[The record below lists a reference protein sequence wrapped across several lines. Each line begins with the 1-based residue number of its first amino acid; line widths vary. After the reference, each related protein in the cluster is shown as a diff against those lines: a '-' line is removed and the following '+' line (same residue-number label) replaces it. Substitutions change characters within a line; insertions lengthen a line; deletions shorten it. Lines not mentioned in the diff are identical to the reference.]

1 MRNNKTICLLMTALL
16 MFGAALSSCSDDED
30 ISEKNDPEEI
40 DDNGNENEN
49 ENGDEDDTMK
59 AHITDTLS
67 YNDAQSL
74 INYNFV
80 YPSTDPFG
88 EKVMLSGTITV
99 NTAVETDK
107 KADGLV
113 LYNHYTVF
121 KENECPSKGY
131 LDIQKLLNKTLPTN
145 RLIIISPDYY
155 GFGETGDKM
164 QAYCIPSVNAK
175 ASVDAL
181 IAARQLLKDGGY
193 TWDDDELLNIGYSQ
207 GGQTTIGVLRL
218 INEKYP
224 DIHITRTMAG
234 GGPYDMCETY
244 RQFLSGQKT
253 GMPSTIISVLLAY
266 NEYSRL
272 GIPRT
277 SMFVEPTLSH
287 IDDWVLSKQLNTI
300 EIDKKVGSSNLEN
313 YIASPLFDLDSD
325 VSKSVMNALE
335 KENLCKGWQLH
346 KDNDVLLIHHMYDA
360 IVPVENTR
368 NLYEFLQQQETGNV
382 EMREVNLMGMGY
394 SQINHVTGAA
404 AFLIIINKWIREH
417 YNY

>member
-131 LDIQKLLNKTLPTN
+131 LDIQKL
-145 RLIIISPDYY
+145 
-155 GFGETGDKM
+155 
-164 QAYCIPSVNAK
+164 
-175 ASVDAL
+175 
-181 IAARQLLKDGGY
+181 
-193 TWDDDELLNIGYSQ
+193 
-207 GGQTTIGVLRL
+207 
-218 INEKYP
+218 
-224 DIHITRTMAG
+224 
-234 GGPYDMCETY
+234 
-244 RQFLSGQKT
+244 
-253 GMPSTIISVLLAY
+253 
-266 NEYSRL
+266 
-272 GIPRT
+272 
-277 SMFVEPTLSH
+277 
-287 IDDWVLSKQLNTI
+287 
-300 EIDKKVGSSNLEN
+300 
-313 YIASPLFDLDSD
+313 
-325 VSKSVMNALE
+325 
-335 KENLCKGWQLH
+335 
-346 KDNDVLLIHHMYDA
+346 
-360 IVPVENTR
+360 
-368 NLYEFLQQQETGNV
+368 
-382 EMREVNLMGMGY
+382 
-394 SQINHVTGAA
+394 
-404 AFLIIINKWIREH
+404 
-417 YNY
+417 